1 MLYSVAIIMNP
12 TFTERQRAISL
23 LERLPGEKL
32 AQAIVALQAL
42 GENLAPDDPEAELLK
57 IIGTRLSIADQ
68 QRLEILRDR
77 LESETLSKEEH
88 HELLGWVD
96 RIEIQD
102 AERATALF
110 QLAQLRNVDFQ
121 TILQEF
127 PANIGSDGI

>member
-1 MLYSVAIIMNP
+1 MGCYISVAIIMNP
-12 TFTERQRAISL
+12 AFTERQRAISL

-32 AQAIVALQAL
+32 AQAIVALQEL
-42 GENLAPDDPEAELLK
+42 SENLAPYDPEAELLQ
-57 IIGTRLSIADQ
+57 IINRRLSIKDQ

-77 LESETLSKEEH
+77 LESETLSEEERY
-88 HELLGWVD
+88 ELLRWVD

-110 QLAQLRNVDFQ
+110 QLAQLRDVDFQ

-127 PANIGSDGI
+127 PTNIRF